1 MYDGRLSGVEK
12 VIKMLK
18 YISHSNNINNIFHI
32 PTISTFFKFW
42 KDNATLNLSINI
54 TGGTI
59 FFIGAMKH
67 RKLYPI
73 L

>member
-18 YISHSNNINNIFHI
+18 YISHSKIL
-32 PTISTFFKFW
+32 ISTFFKFW

-59 FFIGAMKH
+59 FFIGAMKY